1 MGDVT
6 PLPSARAVITAPA
19 PITDQHDLSEF
30 NCGKAPLNDWLKQRS
45 LRNESR
51 ASRCFVVCK
60 GNSVIG
66 FYCLAAGSVR
76 HDEIPP
82 ALKRNM
88 PSIIPVLMIGR
99 MAVDLAHQGQKIR
112 RGLMS
117 DALKRCLNVSREV
130 GATAILVHAI
140 DQEVVP
146 FYAQYGFQPFPQGN
160 LMLFL
165 PMKQLAAAL

>member
-1 MGDVT
+1 
-6 PLPSARAVITAPA
+6 
-19 PITDQHDLSEF
+19 
-30 NCGKAPLNDWLKQRS
+30 
-45 LRNESR
+45 
-51 ASRCFVVCK
+51 
-60 GNSVIG
+60 
-66 FYCLAAGSVR
+66 VR
-76 HDEIPP
+76 HDEIPA

-99 MAVDLAHQGQKIR
+99 MAVDLAHQGQKIG

-130 GATAILVHAI
+130 GATAVLVHAI

-160 LMLFL
+160 LTLFL